1 MTRPVAIEVV
11 PGEVQVLGEVQ
22 GLLLVKLELF
32 GLSCD
37 SKRLISTHLCPGRR
51 ASPDPGPRLPLAP
64 GPRARSSKGS
74 AARCPVGSLERL
86 LESDLIKG

>member
-37 SKRLISTHLCPGRR
+37 SKRLISTHPGRR
-51 ASPDPGPRLPLAP
+51 ASPDPSPRLPLAP